1 MSVRNIQLLAKRVRW
16 TARVI
21 VLILTIFG
29 ATMLIGS
36 AVSEVLSQGFI
47 TTSLAGNLLVVIGI
61 VALAG
66 CVLSWWRDLLA
77 GILLLATSAG
87 LGAHIGTFAGRNHL
101 MVWAI
106 LGLPYLI
113 AGVLLLYARWLS
125 RHRV

>member
-1 MSVRNIQLLAKRVRW
+1 MSVRNVQRLAKRVRW

-29 ATMLIGS
+29 AIMLIGA
-36 AVSEVLSQGFI
+36 AVSEFLSQGFI

-77 GILLLATSAG
+77 GILLLVTSAG
-87 LGAHIGTFAGRNHL
+87 LGAHIGIFAGRNHL
-101 MVWAI
+101 MVWTI
-106 LGLPYLI
+106 LGLPYLV

>member
-1 MSVRNIQLLAKRVRW
+1 MSVRNIQRLAKRVRW

-29 ATMLIGS
+29 AIMLIGS
-36 AVSEVLSQGFI
+36 AVSEPLSQGT

-61 VALAG
+61 AALAG